1 MHYVNGDIILDAD
14 EARRFQYL
22 LRHSNVEEIQKKLKA
37 CNDALAE
44 MNYRGN
50 EDGTT
55 SFDIDIDIKE

>member
-22 LRHSNVEEIQKKLKA
+22 LRHPNVEEVQKKLKA
-37 CNDALAE
+37 CNYALAE
-44 MNYRGN
+44 MNYREN

-55 SFDIDIDIKE
+55 SFDIDINIEE

>member
-22 LRHSNVEEIQKKLKA
+22 LRHPNVEEVQKKLKD

-44 MNYRGN
+44 MNDREN
-50 EDGTT
+50 EDGTA
-55 SFDIDIDIKE
+55 SFDIDIEE